1 MNNYALLYYFDDN
14 QKTQDFEKGIEKE
27 FARHKW
33 IEDGGFK
40 YFGFAD
46 TAEPGVV
53 DKLNTILTSMGMGR
67 EGYFGKTDYV
77 ALYFSRE
84 KDPDNIKRQLLIGTE
99 DMVDKNAQGMAS
111 DAHRNAI
118 QNILEYDFIKMQ
130 Q

>member
-1 MNNYALLYYFDDN
+1 MDNYVLLYYFDDQ

-27 FARHKW
+27 FTRHKW
-33 IEDGGFK
+33 VEDGGYK
-40 YFGFAD
+40 YFGFAERE
-46 TAEPGVV
+46 EPGVV

-99 DMVDKNAQGMAS
+99 DMVDKDAQGMTT

-118 QNILEYDFIKMQ
+118 QNLLESDLARVQ
-130 Q
+130 